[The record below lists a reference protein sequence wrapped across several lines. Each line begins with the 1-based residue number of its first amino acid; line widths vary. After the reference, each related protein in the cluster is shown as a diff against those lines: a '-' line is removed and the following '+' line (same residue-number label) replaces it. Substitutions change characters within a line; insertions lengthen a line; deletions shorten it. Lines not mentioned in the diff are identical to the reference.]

1 MNTIVMEIIEHD
13 EVVDDSVNSE
23 TVYSHEDFKKLKTI
37 ITNLEK
43 ENQSLTT
50 VIQQITKDRENL
62 TNKLKHLQREY
73 NTLRN
78 KKPIQR
84 PNNLFK
90 MNFN

>member
-43 ENQSLTT
+43 ENQSLIA

-62 TNKLKHLQREY
+62 INKLKHL
-73 NTLRN
+73 
-78 KKPIQR
+78 QR

-90 MNFN
+90 MNFY